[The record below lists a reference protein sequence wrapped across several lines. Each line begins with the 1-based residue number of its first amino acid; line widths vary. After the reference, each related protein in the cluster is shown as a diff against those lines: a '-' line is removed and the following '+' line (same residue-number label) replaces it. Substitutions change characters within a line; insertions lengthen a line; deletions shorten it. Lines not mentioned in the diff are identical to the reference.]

1 MLIIEIKK
9 GESIDVALKRL
20 KNKFKKIKIT
30 EELRERKTFEKPSEV
45 KRKEKKKAIY
55 IQKLK
60 NQEDNS

>member
-20 KNKFKKIKIT
+20 KNKFKRIKIT